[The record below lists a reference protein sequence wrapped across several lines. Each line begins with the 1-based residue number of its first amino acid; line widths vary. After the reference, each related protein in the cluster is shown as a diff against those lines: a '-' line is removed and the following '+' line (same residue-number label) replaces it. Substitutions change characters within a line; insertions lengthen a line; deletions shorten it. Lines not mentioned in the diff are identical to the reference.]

1 MGSPDTKGPLAE
13 VGDAAKSLR
22 QLADDL
28 NVRTKDIA
36 AGLTRFTGSGL
47 REYEALAIDGRKTL
61 SDVDRVVRG
70 FEKNPSQLIFGAK
83 PALPEFHGG
92 N

>member
-1 MGSPDTKGPLAE
+1 
-13 VGDAAKSLR
+13 
-22 QLADDL
+22 
-28 NVRTKDIA
+28 
-36 AGLTRFTGSGL
+36 
-47 REYEALAIDGRKTL
+47 
-61 SDVDRVVRG
+61 VRG